1 MANKLSFKHLPLL
14 VAQPI
19 AQLARSTAMQKA
31 TDRLS
36 KFHKECAQIQDTPK
50 KQCYARKQMY
60 PLSRM
65 VKLGKLH
72 ARASLISLSGKS
84 E

>member
-36 KFHKECAQIQDTPK
+36 KIP
-50 KQCYARKQMY
+50 
-60 PLSRM
+60 
-65 VKLGKLH
+65 
-72 ARASLISLSGKS
+72 
-84 E
+84 